1 MNKLTKLSV
10 ISSVLVFF
18 CFFNVLCLR
27 GKNGSE
33 MSKFLEGGVESS
45 NRIKNSLSSFISES
59 ASLDDIGNGL
69 AETITNEIFSA
80 FQQDSSSF
88 LQTQFDI
95 KKHIK
100 ENAKKVLIEAIRLG
114 LEPVEKIVAKSIQP
128 PKVNRHTYSLVSPI
142 VKALFNKIEDAV
154 HKPVNDNIWEY
165 EGGDEEYDENEEE
178 NFDNDFFN

>member
-10 ISSVLVFF
+10 ISSILVFF

-33 MSKFLEGGVESS
+33 MSSSLEGGVESA

-59 ASLDDIGNGL
+59 ASVDDIGNGL

-80 FQQDSSSF
+80 FQQDSASF

-114 LEPVEKIVAKSIQP
+114 LEPIEKIVAQSIQP
-128 PKVNRHTYSLVSPI
+128 PKVNRHTYSLVSPV
-142 VKALFNKIEDAV
+142 VKALFNKIEEAV
-154 HKPVNDNIWEY
+154 HKPVSDNIWEY
-165 EGGDEEYDENEEE
+165 EGGNEEYDENEEE
-178 NFDNDFFN
+178 FDNDLFN

>member
-33 MSKFLEGGVESS
+33 MSSSLEGGVESAI
-45 NRIKNSLSSFISES
+45 RIKNSLESFISES

-80 FQQDSSSF
+80 VQQDSSSF

-128 PKVNRHTYSLVSPI
+128 PKINRHTYSLVSPV
-142 VKALFNKIEDAV
+142 VKSLFNKIEEAV
-154 HKPVNDNIWEY
+154 HKPVSDSIWEY
-165 EGGDEEYDENEEE
+165 EGGEEYDESEE
-178 NFDNDFFN
+178 DNYEDELFN